1 MANEVGTMS
10 ISLEKIE
17 LTSRQL
23 QIDDIAADVLYI
35 GAIGFED
42 RTFGFLNESLKRK
55 KHFKSSIAIKYVP
68 DNSSNR
74 EAEFFEFT
82 KRIFQ
87 ENHVIVYDRFCPDNF
102 SAALSEIIQHTQS
115 VSQVILDV
123 SAMSKML
130 IVILLYGLRNVNL
143 PLSIIYAP
151 AKVYHPS
158 RDNFEVVK
166 SKIEKESS
174 DISPYFL
181 TTDVYTV
188 VTTTTLSSIAMQ
200 GAPLA
205 VIAFPNF
212 NFLEIAA
219 LLNETNAQKLFLI
232 ESIKDLGEN
241 SWRLDAI
248 RWINRGLKSY
258 VTPTYYVVEAS
269 DINANIKVLEEIYQ
283 REKLGHK
290 IVLSPT
296 GGKLQ
301 AVATFCLKAMHPDIH
316 IIYPVVRQFAQDY
329 TEGYLPHLEFFLPSF
344 SKYVNALNQYRKSE
358 LLEIAELIKSKLEL
372 S

>member
-10 ISLEKIE
+10 SLKKIE
-17 LTSRQL
+17 LQSRPL
-23 QIDDIAADVLYI
+23 QISDVKDDILYI

-42 RTFGFLNESLKRK
+42 RAFGFLNEALKQK
-55 KHFKSSIAIKYVP
+55 KHFKKSIAIKYNP
-68 DNSSNR
+68 NNFNNR
-74 EAEFFEFT
+74 EAEFFQFT
-82 KRIFQ
+82 KNIFQ
-87 ENHVIVYDRFCPDNF
+87 ENVVVTYDRFCPDNF
-102 SAALSEIIQHTQS
+102 NAIISEIVQCTQT
-115 VSQVILDV
+115 VSQVIIDV

-130 IVILLYGLRNVNL
+130 IVVLLYGLRNVNL

-151 AKVYHPS
+151 AKVYHPL
-158 RDNFEVVK
+158 RDNFEAVK

-174 DISPYFL
+174 DVSPYFL

-205 VIAFPNF
+205 MIAFPNF
-212 NFLEIAA
+212 NYLEIAA

-258 VTPTYYVVEAS
+258 VTPTNYVVEAS

-283 REKLGHK
+283 QEKLSHK
-290 IVLSPT
+290 IALSPT

-301 AVATFCLKAMHPDIH
+301 AVAAFCLKIMHPDIH

-329 TEGYLPHLEFFLPSF
+329 TEGYQAHLEFFLPSF
-344 SKYVNALNQYRKSE
+344 SKYVNTLNDYRKSE
-358 LLEIAELIKSKLEL
+358 LFEIAELIKRKLGFT
-372 S
+372 